1 MTIKWTLPVVAMF
14 CGLFASSTLMAIS
27 IGDAN
32 PESSSHQSMADY
44 NQVPWLFEDQ
54 YILSI
59 ATGFEQ
65 PIAKA
70 PVVASII
77 TAKTIRAMGATDI
90 DQILESVPGLHVARN
105 PIGYNPIYSFRGV
118 RTEFNP
124 QVLMLV
130 DNIPI
135 TSLFH
140 GDRNLAWG
148 GMPVEAISRIEVIR
162 GPGSALYG
170 ADAFAGVINIITK
183 GAEEIEDG
191 ELGLRGG
198 GLDTRDLWLSR
209 AGSVGAVELS
219 LVAELH
225 KTAGSKAQI
234 AADAQTWLDGLTGTR
249 VSLAPRQV
257 NLSRNNFD
265 LRTGAVYRNFTLRAG
280 VQRRG
285 NWGDGAG
292 VAQVVNPN
300 NKLSSRRY
308 NVDLHYQ
315 RQGLLPQLEVEGR
328 LSYFRTSQEVEGNLV
343 LFPAGSTG
351 PFFNSDGSPLLPDQQ
366 GRAQIFK
373 HGVIG
378 NPEVFEKHQRFSLGA
393 NYTGLERHRLS
404 LGAGYYLGS
413 IDRVRETKNFGLHPD
428 MLAAGVVRLITP
440 EDLPDGQLFDVSDTT
455 LAFMPEDRRTNRYL
469 YVQDIWQLAN
479 DWELTAGLRY
489 DHYSDFG
496 STTNP
501 RVALVWANSYRL
513 TTKLLYGEAFRA
525 PSFAETKEV
534 HNPVALGNPNLE
546 PEHITSYE
554 LAFDYR
560 WDLDDAINVNFFY
573 YDWDSIIQYRPD
585 AGATTMTAQ
594 NNGRQTGYG
603 LEFEI
608 IKPLTEH
615 LKLTANYAWQRSQDR
630 LNNAEAVDS
639 PERQLYINTR
649 WEKGDWH
656 IDMRGNWVLG
666 RNRSIADFR
675 PPVKDYLVVDFSLRR
690 NISKYFQIT
699 LLVNNLFDK
708 DAFEPSPQGD
718 PVPFIPDDLPLTGRS
733 VSAEVRYLF

>member
-1 MTIKWTLPVVAMF
+1 
-14 CGLFASSTLMAIS
+14 MATNS
-27 IGDAN
+27 GDASH
-32 PESSSHQSMADY
+32 ESNSYQSTADH

-77 TAKTIRAMGATDI
+77 TAKSIRAMGATDI
-90 DQILESVPGLHVARN
+90 DQILESVPGLHIARS

-118 RTEFNP
+118 YSGSNP

-130 DNIPI
+130 DNMPI
-135 TSLFH
+135 TNLFH
-140 GDRNLAWG
+140 GDRNANWG

-183 GAEEIEDG
+183 SVEEIGAG

-209 AGSVGAVELS
+209 ADSVGPVELS

-249 VSLAPRQV
+249 VSLTPRRV
-257 NLSRNNFD
+257 NLSRDNLD
-265 LRTGAVYRNFTLRAG
+265 LRTSAVYRDFTLRAG
-280 VQRRG
+280 LQRRG

-292 VAQVVNPN
+292 VAQVVNPD
-300 NKLSSRRY
+300 NKFFSRRY
-308 NVDLHYQ
+308 NMDLHYQ
-315 RQGLLPQLEVEGR
+315 RQGLLPHFELDGR
-328 LSYFRTSQEVEGNLV
+328 LSYLRTSQEVEGNLV

-404 LGAGYYLGS
+404 LGAGYYLGR

-428 MLAAGVVRLITP
+428 SLTTGTVRLITP
-440 EDLPDGQLFDVSDTT
+440 NDLPDGQLFDVSDTA

-469 YVQDIWQLAN
+469 YVQDIWQVAN

-501 RVALVWANSYRL
+501 RLALVWANSYRL
-513 TTKLLYGEAFRA
+513 TTKLLYSKAFRA

-534 HNPVALGNPNLE
+534 NNPVALGNPNLE
-546 PEHITSYE
+546 PENITSYE

-560 WDLDDAINVNFFY
+560 WDLDDAININFFY
-573 YDWDSIIQYRPD
+573 YDWDSIIKYRPD

-603 LEFEI
+603 LEFEVI
-608 IKPLTEH
+608 RPITEH

-630 LNNAEAVDS
+630 LNYADAVDS

-649 WEKGDWH
+649 WKQGTWQ
-656 IDMRGNWVLG
+656 IDMRGNWVVS
-666 RNRSIADFR
+666 RNRSVGDTRA
-675 PPVKDYLVVDFSLRR
+675 PVKDYLLVDFSLRR
-690 NISKYFQIT
+690 DIFEHFQMA

-708 DAFEPSPQGD
+708 EVFEPSPQGD
-718 PVPFIPDDLPLTGRS
+718 SVPFIPHDLPLAGRS
-733 VSAEVRYLF
+733 VSAEIRYSF